1 MIRDDDRAEQT
12 GCRWSHKVER
22 SFQPKDMRERCT
34 GCERPR
40 RHSPSRATTVCSVS
54 VSFVQVIAVPG
65 RTTRRDGVN
74 PVSLMLI
81 LLVKTVRGSM
91 GCGLAG
97 GSAPSSAKTHRV
109 SPRGKLSCQLPPEA
123 TAIYC
128 FPLIA

>member
-1 MIRDDDRAEQT
+1 MP
-12 GCRWSHKVER
+12 S
-22 SFQPKDMRERCT
+22 
-34 GCERPR
+34 RPGAAGATKSNAPSSR
-40 RHSPSRATTVCSVS
+40 KTCVNDVPGASGPERHSPSRATTVCSVS